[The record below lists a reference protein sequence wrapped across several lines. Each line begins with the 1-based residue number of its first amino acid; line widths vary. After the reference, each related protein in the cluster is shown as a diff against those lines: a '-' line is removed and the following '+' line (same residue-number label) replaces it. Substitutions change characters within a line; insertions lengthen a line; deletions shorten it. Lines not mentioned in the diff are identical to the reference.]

1 MTALER
7 HCRLLLLAYPAA
19 YRRDRGEEIAGTL
32 LEATP
37 EGRSWPPARDIRSL
51 VMGGFRAR
59 AAQNRRLP
67 TVANLRIAALVG
79 VVGYLA
85 FSAIAYLWVALVTLT
100 APTGR
105 PAGWLAL
112 AIAALVGTTVALA
125 WVSSRRGV
133 VVTAAFPAAV
143 AVSLAGAWRPAAF
156 GWPVTELACLAAVV
170 LLAGRDERPGNRWL
184 WPVGLVAAVPFV
196 SGLVPGVGTRVF
208 GALLVALGILS
219 VLWIVVDARPAIA
232 TAILL
237 LAFWLPSGIDNLT
250 KGIGIAPGVPL
261 LVIVTAVAAIGVWR
275 LHRQSARL
283 TARDG

>member
-19 YRRDRGEEIAGTL
+19 YRRDRGEEITGTL

-67 TVANLRIAALVG
+67 TAANLRIAALVG

-125 WVSSRRGV
+125 WVSSRRGAIV
-133 VVTAAFPAAV
+133 AAALPAAI

-156 GWPVTELACLAAVV
+156 GWPIIELASLAAAV
-170 LLAGRDERPGNRWL
+170 LLARGERPGDRWL
-184 WPVGLVAAVPFV
+184 WGVGLVAALPLV
-196 SGLVPGVGTRVF
+196 SGLMPGVGPLVF
-208 GALLVALGILS
+208 GTLLVVLGIGS
-219 VLWIVVDARPAIA
+219 VLWVVIDARPAIA
-232 TAILL
+232 AAVFL
-237 LAFWLPSGIDNLT
+237 LAFWLPTGIDNVARGAGL
-250 KGIGIAPGVPL
+250 AAGVPP
-261 LVIVTAVAAIGVWR
+261 LVILSAVAAVGVWR